1 MLFMIKLKYTYI
13 SPSIDVVEVLYE
25 GGIMS
30 MSGGTFGVDGWDESG
45 EDNGG
50 DATWG

>member
-1 MLFMIKLKYTYI
+1 MIKYTNTYI
-13 SPSIDVVEVLYE
+13 SPSIDIIEVIYE
-25 GGIMS
+25 GSIMS
-30 MSGGTFGVDGWDESG
+30 MSGGSFGVNGWDESG

>member
-1 MLFMIKLKYTYI
+1 MIKYTNTYI
-13 SPSIDVVEVLYE
+13 SPSIDIIEVIYE
-25 GGIMS
+25 GAIMS
-30 MSGGTFGVDGWDESG
+30 MSGGTFGVDGWEESG